1 MTDADPMRLARD
13 ERAELAELLA
23 GLTQEQWEAPTL
35 CTRWRVR
42 DVVAHI
48 ISYDDL
54 GARGLVARFARGRF
68 VPDQVNEVG
77 VAHYSALTPAELLA
91 EFTRHLEPAGLTAGF
106 DGRIALVDGL
116 IHHQDI
122 RRPLGLRREVP
133 ADRLAEALPFARTAP
148 PIRAFWRAR
157 GLRLV
162 ATDLGWTAGRGPV
175 VGGPA
180 EALLMAVAGRPHALD
195 ELSGPGKPTL
205 TARLF

>member
-1 MTDADPMRLARD
+1 VTDPDPMRLARD
-13 ERAELAELLA
+13 ERAELADLLA
-23 GLTQEQWEAPTL
+23 GLTAEQWEAPSL

-48 ISYDDL
+48 VSYDDL
-54 GARGLVARFARGRF
+54 GALGLAGRFAQGWF

-77 VAHYSALTPAELLA
+77 VAHYAALTSDELLA
-91 EFTRHLEPAGLTAGF
+91 EFTKHLEPAGLTAGF
-106 DGRIALVDGL
+106 GGRIGLVDTL

-122 RRPLGLRREVP
+122 RRPLGLLREVP

-162 ATDLGWTAGRGPV
+162 TTDLGWSAGRGPV
-175 VGGPA
+175 VEGPA
-180 EALLMAVAGRPHALD
+180 EALLAVAGRPQALD
-195 ELSGPGKPTL
+195 ELAGPGKPTL
-205 TARLF
+205 TTRLL